1 MESKTL
7 TGIALLILRL
17 VLGVIMAA
25 HGLQKVGFL
34 GGQPL
39 SQTVEF
45 MQGQFN
51 LPVWSVYCAVAAEL
65 LGGVALI
72 IGILGRFA
80 AMGVAATMVVAIW
93 VAHWPHFFAKDGG
106 MEFPLALLG
115 MALALILTGM
125 GPYSLDAKI
134 ARKMDAVAGRG
145 EAA

>member
-7 TGIALLILRL
+7 VGVALLILRL

-39 SQTVEF
+39 QQTVEF
-45 MQGQFN
+45 MQNQFH
-51 LPVWSVYCAVAAEL
+51 LPQWSVYCNVAAEL

-80 AMGVAATMVVAIW
+80 AMGIAASMVVAIW
-93 VAHWPHFFAKDGG
+93 VAHWPNFFAKDHG
-106 MEFPLALLG
+106 MELPLSLLG
-115 MALALILTGM
+115 IALALILTGM

-134 ARKMDAVAGRG
+134 ARKMDAVSGRG
-145 EAA
+145 DAG